1 MSQFIIDMSKKNLT
15 IIVFDDKF
23 KTLLQLT
30 EIQFKDRLHLLSA
43 DMIKL
48 GGDDIEAVQED
59 MRQYLIKSAHLLT
72 LEPRRKF
79 KKMISLPLGL
89 PFVPTT
95 WIIPRGSKSWN
106 RLNTCSWRQAG
117 MGPSVCVLTIYTTSE
132 CFTTTLQTVP
142 F

>member
-79 KKMISLPLGL
+79 LKKRFLCLWGCLLCQLHGSYLV
-89 PFVPTT
+89 VPNHG
-95 WIIPRGSKSWN
+95 I
-106 RLNTCSWRQAG
+106 
-117 MGPSVCVLTIYTTSE
+117 V
-132 CFTTTLQTVP
+132 
-142 F
+142 